1 VSECHNCQGHPF
13 GFKQLLAGERQ
24 LLAMVMIWAL
34 KEASGAPMPVIVD
47 TPPGRLDSDHRLSVV
62 QNYFP
67 RASHQ
72 VVLLATDA
80 EVDDQIWPSWPR
92 RFRGLTV

>member
-1 VSECHNCQGHPF
+1 
-13 GFKQLLAGERQ
+13 
-24 LLAMVMIWAL
+24 MWAL

-47 TPPGRLDSDHRLSVV
+47 TPLGRLDSDHRLSVV

-80 EVDDQIWPSWPR
+80 EVDDQIWPGWPR